1 MMMYGVGITPPIDV
15 DAHTPLLSR
24 AIDWCYDQRL
34 TLRHCFCVLPLTTCF
49 FILSLFYVLRLAYY
63 IMPTDVSYT
72 FVHKCLFLIMRFQF
86 SIMHF
91 SNLTY
96 KVCKQF
102 LLWSKACDRRW
113 CVCVY
118 IYGWCDAQ
126 PVHHHHVVQN
136 GILGVCFLFVI
147 SVCFAFLGYFHVW
160 CKKHVLP
167 LACIFSN
174 DFLC

>member
-102 LLWSKACDRRW
+102 LLWSKACDRS
-113 CVCVY
+113 
-118 IYGWCDAQ
+118 
-126 PVHHHHVVQN
+126 
-136 GILGVCFLFVI
+136 GVCASTSMGGVMPNPYI
-147 SVCFAFLGYFHVW
+147 IITW
-160 CKKHVLP
+160 CKMVFWVFVFYL
-167 LACIFSN
+167 
-174 DFLC
+174 